1 MKVFRTVPGTETLDK
16 CLPLRGKDFFLV
28 LSDLGDNNFWPA
40 VGAGT
45 TK

>member
-16 CLPLRGKDFFLV
+16 EMSTADGKRFFLV
-28 LSDLGDNNFWPA
+28 LCDLGENNFWPA
-40 VGAGT
+40 AEA